1 MDLRSTKLGGTVR
14 AIKKTIHNE
23 YGTSPGW
30 NYREQPFLPEAEERF
45 LATNLLYDLAGSC
58 TVLLCQKFD
67 CESSPFTAMLSTP
80 MTAIQRDMI
89 WRIRFFMAEKL
100 GGEKEKVEVGRV
112 EGVNA
117 SS

>member
-1 MDLRSTKLGGTVR
+1 
-14 AIKKTIHNE
+14 
-23 YGTSPGW
+23 
-30 NYREQPFLPEAEERF
+30 
-45 LATNLLYDLAGSC
+45 
-58 TVLLCQKFD
+58 
-67 CESSPFTAMLSTP
+67 MLSTA

-89 WRIRFFMAEKL
+89 WRIRFFMAENL